1 MVSIY
6 VKEAV
11 EVVDKDAIVVGNKV
25 HSFVVNCIWSI
36 MDMDFEE
43 NYDNFRQ
50 DFVDDGVFTKV
61 VNYVPS
67 KVIYVE
73 IRKVIN

>member
-1 MVSIY
+1 
-6 VKEAV
+6 
-11 EVVDKDAIVVGNKV
+11 
-25 HSFVVNCIWSI
+25 
-36 MDMDFEE
+36 MDFEE